1 MQMRKIHFSIVCMLF
16 IVCFSASGSFSQEAS
31 AEQKYTST
39 TISDPQIPTGDL
51 ELLLKPLTKSELI
64 VEAEA
69 WLQLL
74 KSKVSQISTAEIQIR
89 QKSRE
94 IDQKETETKKKI
106 GAIEK
111 SQEQTSQAAAPSAE
125 SAKDLQQKVEVAAEA
140 EKEIQE
146 KVDAIDRTKS
156 EIEEITTQSKAE
168 LESKPEEK
176 RSSLEQDLQ
185 AKTDE
190 VIEAREKAKNTV
202 QEIAQ
207 GDMEL
212 TEKVKKIGAAEVELQ
227 SKVKE
232 HLLVNITKLR
242 EEQTAL
248 IDRFNV
254 VLSALKV
261 KGGDIEE
268 YEKYVTAISGLN
280 VDMQAIKDVSAF
292 RIMIMG
298 WLKSTEG
305 GLRWLKNIIFFLLT
319 LLIFYGLAHVLGK
332 ITWKTVSASK
342 KFSDLLKHFFV
353 SAVRKAV
360 MLIGIIVALSM
371 LEIEIAPF
379 IAGLGVAGF
388 VLGFALQ
395 GTLSNFASGLMIL
408 MYRPY
413 DVGQIIDAAGVKG
426 VVDSM
431 NLVSTTIKTFDNQIV
446 VIPNGEI
453 WGGVI
458 TNVTGSSTRR
468 VDMTFGISYGDDI
481 AKAAKILEDI
491 VAKHELVLKDPAP
504 VIRLHELGDSSVNFI
519 CRPWVKTADYWT
531 VFWDVTRTV
540 KERFDKEGISIPFPQ
555 RDVHIYQTARDS

>member
-1 MQMRKIHFSIVCMLF
+1 MLMWKKHVSIVCMLF
-16 IVCFSASGSFSQEAS
+16 IVCFSASGSLGQEAS
-31 AEQKYTST
+31 AEGTAT
-39 TISDPQIPTGDL
+39 TISNPQIPSGDL

-74 KSKVSQISTAEIQIR
+74 KSKVTEISAAEIQMR

-94 IDQKETETKKKI
+94 IDQKEAETEKKI
-106 GAIEK
+106 EQIEETEK
-111 SQEQTSQAAAPSAE
+111 QVKKADDTSAE
-125 SAKDLQQKVEVAAEA
+125 SAKDLQQKVEVAAKA

-146 KVDAIDRTKS
+146 KVEALDQTKS
-156 EIEEITTQSKAE
+156 EIEDITTQSQAE
-168 LESKPEEK
+168 LESKPKEEL
-176 RSSLEQDLQ
+176 SGLEEDLQ
-185 AKTDE
+185 EKTEE
-190 VIEAREKAKNTV
+190 VIEAQEKVKDTV

-207 GDMEL
+207 ADMEL

-232 HLLVNITKLR
+232 HLLVNINKLR

-254 VLSALKV
+254 VLSALKD
-261 KGGDIEE
+261 KGGDVEE
-268 YEKYVTAISGLN
+268 YEKYVAAVSGLS
-280 VDMQAIKDVSAF
+280 VDLQTIKDVSAF
-292 RIMIMG
+292 RIIIWG

-332 ITWKTVSASK
+332 ITLKTVSASK

-353 SAVRKAV
+353 NAVRKTV

-371 LEIEIAPF
+371 LEISIAPF

-408 MYRPY
+408 IYRPY

-468 VDMTFGISYGDDI
+468 VDMTFGISYSDDI

-491 VAKHELVLKDPAP
+491 VSKHELVLKDPAP

-519 CRPWVKTADYWT
+519 CRPWSKTADYWT

-540 KERFDKEGISIPFPQ
+540 KERFDKEGVSIPFPQ
-555 RDVHIYQTARDS
+555 QDVHIYQTAKDS